1 MSLVSVVFLG
11 LLGQGLAQ
19 TRSLT
24 LDEMFQLADQNNNRI
39 RLYDLAISEAE
50 QGVKV
55 ACNDRLP
62 SIQAHVE
69 LNYIGDGVMTDRNF
83 AHAVHA
89 DMPHFG
95 NSFVLKASQ
104 VIYAGGAVAK
114 GIERSRLQKK
124 EAELEYVENRQD
136 IRFLL
141 AGYYLDLFQLNN
153 QKRVYESN
161 ISQTRLL
168 VKDMKASYRQG
179 TALKSDIT
187 RYELQ
192 LQSLELSLTSVKDKI
207 DVLSHK
213 LATAVGLEP
222 DVLILP
228 DTTELLKFNVENR
241 TEEDWLL
248 EIHHTPSVR
257 LADIRIEQEK
267 NKQDLIRAERRPK
280 ISLVAANDFTGPI
293 LIEVPPLNNN
303 FTYWYAGVGIS
314 YNIDALFKSK
324 RKLKQAQLA
333 TRKMEE
339 ARRVAEEEAENDI
352 HAAYVNLNEA
362 YIRLRT
368 QKKSVQLVHENFNI
382 VRQRYVN
389 GLALITDMLNA
400 VSLNWCVFIGILA
413 GAGVVFYR
421 QVVLRKGYKLLITV
435 GFMLI
440 VVYQYYMYFLIHP
453 NLNIES
459 LYIPNFLKGLGHG
472 ILYISLTIYVAKT
485 VPFEHFFQGLCVL
498 SFIRTSIA
506 TPLGTAILNRW
517 LKYMQQDN
525 IGLISRKMDLVKEW
539 MPDVSIQQLY
549 EEVTR
554 QTLLTSLKEL
564 FGAVCIVGTIFLL
577 FLLSQK
583 VWRKLLRYVR
593 RNHPRYIQLLKR
605 SQPAQ

>member
-1 MSLVSVVFLG
+1 
-11 LLGQGLAQ
+11 
-19 TRSLT
+19 
-24 LDEMFQLADQNNNRI
+24 
-39 RLYDLAISEAE
+39 
-50 QGVKV
+50 
-55 ACNDRLP
+55 
-62 SIQAHVE
+62 
-69 LNYIGDGVMTDRNF
+69 MTDRNF

-114 GIERSRLQKK
+114 GIERSKLQKK

-168 VKDMKASYRQG
+168 VKDMKVSYHQG

-213 LATAVGLEP
+213 LATAVGLDP

-389 GLALITDMLNA
+389 GLALITDMLDASNTQLDMELQLA
-400 VSLNWCVFIGILA
+400 NYQIGIL
-413 GAGVVFYR
+413 
-421 QVVLRKGYKLLITV
+421 
-435 GFMLI
+435 
-440 VVYQYYMYFLIHP
+440 YQYY
-453 NLNIES
+453 
-459 LYIPNFLKGLGHG
+459 
-472 ILYISLTIYVAKT
+472 
-485 VPFEHFFQGLCVL
+485 
-498 SFIRTSIA
+498 
-506 TPLGTAILNRW
+506 
-517 LKYMQQDN
+517 
-525 IGLISRKMDLVKEW
+525 
-539 MPDVSIQQLY
+539 
-549 EEVTR
+549 
-554 QTLLTSLKEL
+554 
-564 FGAVCIVGTIFLL
+564 
-577 FLLSQK
+577 
-583 VWRKLLRYVR
+583 
-593 RNHPRYIQLLKR
+593 LLKKLTGNL
-605 SQPAQ
+605 

>member
-1 MSLVSVVFLG
+1 
-11 LLGQGLAQ
+11 
-19 TRSLT
+19 
-24 LDEMFQLADQNNNRI
+24 MFQLADQNNNRI

-114 GIERSRLQKK
+114 GIERSKLQKK

-368 QKKSVQLVHENFNI
+368 QKKSVQLAHENFNI